1 MIARTRRAGLLGL
14 AALLSFDA
22 VGQPAA
28 APVVLAPVETAA
40 MEVRIEAVGESRAE
54 RSVTLFTHAAG
65 RVETVNIEADEPVL
79 AGDLLLALESGRE
92 RNALASARVELADAR
107 KLLDRYERTIG
118 SGAVPPTTIDSARRE
133 AELARLDLQRAR
145 IDLADRE
152 LRAPFDG
159 HTGLTDIEPG
169 DRVDEDMAVTT
180 IDDRSSLRV
189 RFRLAERYFGDLVRG
204 DAVTM
209 RPWSDP
215 ERPVEGVIRRV
226 DSRIDTDTGTFAL
239 EAQLPNPDDRLR
251 PGMRFRV
258 GITLPGPEH
267 SGIPATALQW
277 GDDGA
282 YVWLIRD
289 GRAERTGV
297 NLVARDGDR
306 VLVDGP
312 LEPGDEVV
320 SEGAQRMRPGIEVRR
335 IDAADLNNYPP
346 VDAVSA
352 ANRP

>member
-1 MIARTRRAGLLGL
+1 MITRYTRAGLLAL
-14 AALLSFDA
+14 VALLPLHAS
-22 VGQPAA
+22 GQPDG
-28 APVVLAPVETAA
+28 APVVLTPVESVAI
-40 MEVRIEAVGESRAE
+40 EERVEAVGESRAE

-65 RVETVNIEADEPVL
+65 RVETVNIEADEHVS
-79 AGDLLLALESGRE
+79 AGDLLLALESESE
-92 RNALASARVELADAR
+92 RNAVASAQVELADAR

-133 AELARLDLQRAR
+133 AELARLDLERAR

-169 DRVDEDMAVTT
+169 ARVDENTAVTT

-189 RFRLAERYFGDLVRG
+189 RFRLAERYFGDLRRG
-204 DAVTM
+204 DQVEM
-209 RPWSDP
+209 RPWSNL
-215 ERPVEGVIRRV
+215 RQPVAGVIRRV
-226 DSRIDTDTGTFAL
+226 DSRINTDTGTFAL
-239 EAQLPNPDDRLR
+239 EAEAPNPDDRLR

-258 GITLPGPEH
+258 AVTLPGPQH

-282 YVWLIRD
+282 YVWLIRE

-312 LEPGDEVV
+312 LEPGDKVV
-320 SEGAQRMRPGIEVRR
+320 SEGAQRMRPGLEVRR
-335 IDAADLNNYPP
+335 IDAADLDNYPP
-346 VDAVSA
+346 VNAVSA
-352 ANRP
+352 ADPR

>member
-1 MIARTRRAGLLGL
+1 MFARYTCAGLLAL
-14 AALLSFDA
+14 AALLPLHAS
-22 VGQPAA
+22 GQPDG
-28 APVVLAPVETAA
+28 APVVLAPVATAA
-40 MEVRIEAVGESRAE
+40 IEERVEAVGESRAE

-65 RVETVNIEADEPVL
+65 RVETVNIEADERVS
-79 AGDLLLALESGRE
+79 AGDLLLALESESE

-133 AELARLDLQRAR
+133 AELARLDLERAR

-169 DRVDEDMAVTT
+169 ARVDENTAVTT
-180 IDDRSSLRV
+180 IDDRDSLRV
-189 RFRLAERYFGDLVRG
+189 RFRLAERYFGDLSRG
-204 DAVTM
+204 DPVEM
-209 RPWSDP
+209 RPWSNL
-215 ERPVEGVIRRV
+215 RQPVEGVIRRV

-239 EAQLPNPDDRLR
+239 EAEVPNPADRLR

-258 GITLPGPEH
+258 DVTLPGPEH

-289 GRAERTGV
+289 GRAERTSV

-312 LEPGDEVV
+312 LEPGDQVV

-335 IDAADLNNYPP
+335 IDVADLDTYPP

-352 ANRP
+352 ADRP